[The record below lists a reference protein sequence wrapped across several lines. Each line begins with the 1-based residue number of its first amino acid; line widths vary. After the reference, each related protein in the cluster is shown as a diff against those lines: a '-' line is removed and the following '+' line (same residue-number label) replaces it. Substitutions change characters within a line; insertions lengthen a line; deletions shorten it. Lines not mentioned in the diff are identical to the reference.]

1 MEARQPSGDFGV
13 LIERRTRQAGDRP
26 LVTWYDDALGQRIEL
41 SWKTFENWV
50 AKTANLLVDE
60 LGLGPGDRV
69 ATMLDGHWQA
79 PVVLAACWR
88 AGVSVVPAGAG
99 VDGEA
104 AAALLATAGCAACF
118 VHEDLLTLVLQRFAA
133 SQPPAALV
141 AVTGDLLGRGT
152 VDLGRALPFGRIVPG
167 MPDEFDADADHLAA
181 EALLV
186 AGPGGAGAQGAAGE
200 VGAGEVGA
208 GAGPWTQAELLEA
221 AADLGGR
228 LGVGDADRLQSRLDL
243 DSTAGLLAGLVLPLL
258 RGAGVVLER
267 RADTAATWRRL
278 AEERVALAALSGDQV
293 QALLAAGPPAGD
305 LDLGRLRALVCPREA
320 GGAALLGPGGEEV
333 AEVGEG
339 APGVPLEAGEGAPGV
354 PVLVSAFVPETFR
367 HRSGNAET

>member
-1 MEARQPSGDFGV
+1 MSSVEARQPSGDFGV
-13 LIERRTRQAGDRP
+13 LIERRARQAGDRP

-60 LGLGPGDRV
+60 LGLEPGDRV

-99 VDGEA
+99 VDGDA

-118 VHEDLLTLVLQRFAA
+118 VHEDLLTLVPERFAA

-152 VDLGRALPFGRIVPG
+152 VDLGRALPFGRVVPG

-186 AGPGGAGAQGAAGE
+186 AGPGGAGE
-200 VGAGEVGA
+200 V

-293 QALLAAGPPAGD
+293 EALLAAGPPAGD

-320 GGAALLGPGGEEV
+320 GGAALLGPGGEEM

-339 APGVPLEAGEGAPGV
+339 TPGVPLEVGEGAPGV

>member
-1 MEARQPSGDFGV
+1 MSSVEAKKPSGDFGV
-13 LIERRTRQAGDRP
+13 LIERRARQAGDRP
-26 LVTWYDDALGQRIEL
+26 LITWYDDALGQRIEL

-50 AKTANLLVDE
+50 AKTANLLVEE
-60 LGLGPGDRV
+60 LGLEPGDRV

-118 VHEDLLTLVLQRFAA
+118 VHEDLLTLVPDRFAA
-133 SQPPAALV
+133 GQPPALV

-152 VDLGRALPFGRIVPG
+152 VDLGRALPFGRVVPG
-167 MPDEFDADADHLAA
+167 MPDAFDADGDHLAA

-186 AGPGGAGAQGAAGE
+186 AEPGEGNRGSGAAGRGAAGE
-200 VGAGEVGA
+200 V

-221 AADLGGR
+221 GAGLGGR
-228 LGVGDADRLQSRLDL
+228 LGVGDADRLQSGLDL

-267 RADTAATWRRL
+267 RGDKATTWRRL

-293 QALLAAGPPAGD
+293 QTLLAAGPPAGD

-320 GGAALLGPGGEEV
+320 GGAAVLRPG
-333 AEVGEG
+333 GEG
-339 APGVPLEAGEGAPGV
+339 APGVPLV
-354 PVLVSAFVPETFR
+354 VTDFVPEPFR
-367 HRSGNAET
+367 HRSGDAET

>member
-1 MEARQPSGDFGV
+1 MSSVEAKKPSGDFGV

-26 LVTWYDDALGQRIEL
+26 LITWYDDALGQRIEL

-50 AKTANLLVDE
+50 AKTANLLAGE
-60 LGLGPGDRV
+60 LGLEPGDRV
-69 ATMLDGHWQA
+69 ATMLDGHWQG
-79 PVVLAACWR
+79 PVVLAACWT

-118 VHEDLLTLVLQRFAA
+118 VHEDLLTLVPERFGAG
-133 SQPPAALV
+133 QPPPALV
-141 AVTGDLLGRGT
+141 AVTADLLGRGT
-152 VDLGRALPFGRIVPG
+152 VDLGRALPFARLVPG
-167 MPDEFDADADHLAA
+167 MPDEFDAGDDHLAA

-186 AGPGGAGAQGAAGE
+186 PGAE
-200 VGAGEVGA
+200 
-208 GAGPWTQAELLEA
+208 AGPWTQAELLEA

-228 LGVGDADRLQSRLDL
+228 LGVGDADRLQSGLDL
-243 DSTAGLLAGLVLPLL
+243 DSPAGLLAGLVLPLL

-267 RADTAATWRRL
+267 RGDTAATWRRL
-278 AEERVALAALSGDQV
+278 AEERVALAALSRDQV

-320 GGAALLGPGGEEV
+320 GGD
-333 AEVGEG
+333 EVG
-339 APGVPLEAGEGAPGV
+339 EAGEGAPGV
-354 PVLVSAFVPETFR
+354 PVEVGKGAAPGVPILVTAFAPEKFR
-367 HRSGNAET
+367 HRSGDAET